1 MPIRAMLAAIL
12 VACCWGANFT
22 AAKFSMMDF
31 PPILTILLRFV
42 LLSAVLA
49 PFAAREKMPRMRDMV
64 IVSLTL
70 IVIQFG
76 LVFSSIHMGLSITS
90 AIIATQLGVPF
101 ACVLAAIVFKD
112 YLGPWR
118 SGGLM
123 VALIGVMIV
132 AGTPNAS
139 EHWGAFVIAVT
150 GAFSWAVA
158 NIYLKRMPPQ
168 STVNLIFWP
177 GLLAV
182 PPLLVFSLL
191 TESPTLAMIENAHT
205 MSWLGIG
212 YSAIMSSLVGYGL
225 WNWLLA
231 RYDISQIVPYSLL
244 VPVAGISAGVAVF
257 DEPVSSQV
265 LLGAALTI
273 LGVGVITLRRPKLAE
288 IEPKQ

>member
-1 MPIRAMLAAIL
+1 MPIRAVLAAIL

-31 PPILTILLRFV
+31 PPILTVLLRFI
-42 LLSAVLA
+42 LLSLLLA
-49 PFAAREKMPRMRDMV
+49 PFAAREKMPRMRDML

-101 ACVLAAIVFKD
+101 ACVLAAVVFKD

-123 VALIGVMIV
+123 VAFFGVLIV

-139 EHWGAFVIAVT
+139 QHWGAFAIAVM

-158 NIYLKRMPPQ
+158 NIYIKRMKPQ
-168 STVNLIFWP
+168 PVVNLLFWP
-177 GLLAV
+177 GLFSI
-182 PPLLVFSLL
+182 PPLLMFSLL
-191 TESPTLAMIENAHT
+191 TESPTLAMLADAKT
-205 MSWLGIG
+205 ASWLGIA
-212 YSAIMSSLVGYGL
+212 YSAIMSSIVAYGL

-231 RYDISQIVPYSLL
+231 RYEISQVVPYSLL
-244 VPVAGISAGVAVF
+244 VPVAGIAAGVAVF
-257 DEPVSSQV
+257 NEPVSGQV
-265 LLGAALTI
+265 LLGAALTMI
-273 LGVGVITLRRPKLAE
+273 GVGVITLRRPKLME
-288 IEPKQ
+288 MEP